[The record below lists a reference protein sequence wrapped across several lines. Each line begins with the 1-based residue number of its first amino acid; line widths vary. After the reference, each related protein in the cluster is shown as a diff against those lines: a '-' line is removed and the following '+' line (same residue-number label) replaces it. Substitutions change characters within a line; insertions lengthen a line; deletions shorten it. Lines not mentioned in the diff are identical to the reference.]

1 MHYAVLFAVALVA
14 SACSSKASLAKPE
27 LDPDA
32 GAAHAADAAK
42 MPADA
47 AGMPADA
54 AAPSALERAR
64 LPRPPSDGHLP
75 AELRPPR

>member
-1 MHYAVLFAVALVA
+1 MHYAVLFTVALVA
-14 SACSSKASLAKPE
+14 SACSSNASPAKPE
-27 LDPDA
+27 PAAGAMHVDA
-32 GAAHAADAAK
+32 GK

-47 AGMPADA
+47 AT
-54 AAPSALERAR
+54 PSALERAR